1 MLASIAIATT
11 GIPANE
17 VMMTIRSQLHSV
29 SRAAMRGVHTNGGAN
44 GSTNAA
50 GDASCAHVKSGLW
63 KLLVAAAAILVVML
77 GAMEFFHGEAGKE
90 FTRLAPSGTA
100 VQTLQR

>member
-1 MLASIAIATT
+1 MPASIAIATT

-29 SRAAMRGVHTNGGAN
+29 SRAAMRGVHAN